1 VDTIERR
8 FWRYV
13 ARQWQPL
20 LVALLC
26 SAGVTAITGLTA
38 YLLERVI
45 QSMEFKDPAQ
55 LNVISLVVV
64 GVFALKWFFSYGQ
77 VYYLALAA
85 QRLTARLREDVF
97 AHMQRLPLS
106 FFQSRQVGALQSIL
120 ANDVPILQG
129 AVLLV
134 RDVLDAPLRILA
146 FLIYIFYLNWRLALL
161 ACLFLPAIALLIQRL
176 GRQIHRITHQ
186 TQGSLADITA
196 LVQEALSGV
205 RVIKSFAMEDREIER
220 FAQRNRQVL
229 YHSLKGE
236 RRRAR
241 LRPTVEFIGAISI
254 ALVLWFGGHQVASGK
269 MSTGQLMSFLFLL
282 HQIAQ
287 AANGIGSLMLTRKQ
301 VRAAAERIFR
311 EVLDV
316 EPEVYDAPDA
326 VELPRLQGL
335 IEFRNVSFRYP
346 TGEQALRNVS
356 FTIAPGE
363 VVALVGHSG
372 AGKSTLVDL
381 LLRFYAPQQGT
392 IHIDGYELS
401 CVRLESLRQQIGV
414 VPQQTVLFVGT
425 VAENIAYGKPDATQE
440 EIEAAARAAH
450 AHEFIERLPNGYQ
463 TLIGDRGVRLSGG
476 ESQRIAIARAL
487 LRNPRILILDEATA
501 ALDPI
506 SERMIQRV
514 IEEGRG
520 KRTTLIIAHR
530 WSTVQCADRVL
541 VLHRGELIEQG
552 THAELL
558 ARNGYYARLYQ
569 AALLEPSLS
578 R

>member
-1 VDTIERR
+1 MDTIERR

-45 QSMEFKDPAQ
+45 QSMEFKDPTQ
-55 LNVISLVVV
+55 LNLISLVVV

-97 AHMQRLPLS
+97 AHMQRLPLG

-120 ANDVPILQG
+120 ANDVPILQS

-254 ALVLWFGGHQVASGK
+254 ALVLWFGGHQVASGQ

-381 LLRFYAPQQGT
+381 LLRFYTPQQGT

-440 EIEAAARAAH
+440 EIETAARAAH
-450 AHEFIERLPNGYQ
+450 AHEFIERLPDGYQ

-578 R
+578 H

>member
-1 VDTIERR
+1 M
-8 FWRYV
+8 

-45 QSMEFKDPAQ
+45 QSMEFKDPTQ
-55 LNVISLVVV
+55 LNLISLVVV

-97 AHMQRLPLS
+97 AHMQRLPLG

-120 ANDVPILQG
+120 ANDVPILQS

-254 ALVLWFGGHQVASGK
+254 ALVLWFGGHQVASGQ

-381 LLRFYAPQQGT
+381 LLRFYTPQQGT

-440 EIEAAARAAH
+440 EIETAARAAH
-450 AHEFIERLPNGYQ
+450 AHEFIERLPDGYQ

-578 R
+578 H

>member
-1 VDTIERR
+1 MDTIERR